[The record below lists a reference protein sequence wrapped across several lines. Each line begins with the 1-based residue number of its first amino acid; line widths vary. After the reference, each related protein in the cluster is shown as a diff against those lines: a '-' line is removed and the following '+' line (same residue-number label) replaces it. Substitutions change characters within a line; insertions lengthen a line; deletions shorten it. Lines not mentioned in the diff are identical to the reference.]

1 MMPAWWI
8 GLMVYF
14 NGIVAGAAIHL
25 MATDSVSAL
34 PVAAVCVSIVS
45 TVCLLYGLWWREPR

>member
-1 MMPAWWI
+1 MPAWWI